1 MNRKENRLG
10 VMTHMGWRITAVT
23 VTYFEATKDGE
34 NVTLESDSMDG
45 IVELI
50 KMREEAIDDER

>member
-23 VTYFEATKDGE
+23 VTYFEAAKDGE
-34 NVTLESDSMDG
+34 TVTLESDTIAG
-45 IVELI
+45 VVELI
-50 KMREEAIDDER
+50 KMREGEHGEA

>member
-10 VMTHMGWRITAVT
+10 VMMHEGWRITAVT

-34 NVTLESDSMDG
+34 TVTLESDSMDG
-45 IVELI
+45 VVELI
-50 KMREEAIDDER
+50 ERREGEHGES